1 MLIEVKRDI
10 CKENFTLGKMYLDGE
25 FYGYT
30 LEDMVRKPGQKV
42 PGKTAIP
49 AGSYKV
55 TITYSNHFKK
65 LLPLINEVPGFEG
78 VRIHGGNSAANTNG
92 CLLVAKNRD
101 SSRGIIWGSLS
112 ADLTTRVKAAVNNKQ
127 QVYITIIPEE
137 EIHDGPESSY

>member
-10 CKENFTLGKMYLDGE
+10 CKENFTLGKMFIDKE

-30 LEDMVRKPGQKV
+30 LEDTIRTGQKV

-49 AGSYKV
+49 AGTYKV
-55 TITYSNHFKK
+55 TVTYSPHFKK

-78 VRIHGGNSAANTNG
+78 VRIHGGNSAADTNG
-92 CLLVAKNRD
+92 CILIAKNRD
-101 SSRGIIWGSLS
+101 SIRGIIWGSLS

-137 EIHDGPESSY
+137 EIHDGPKSSY

>member
-1 MLIEVKRDI
+1 
-10 CKENFTLGKMYLDGE
+10 MYLDGE

-30 LEDMVRKPGQKV
+30 LEDTVRKPGQKV

-55 TITYSNHFKK
+55 TVTYSPHFKK
-65 LLPLINEVPGFEG
+65 LLPLINDVPEFDG
-78 VRIHGGNSAANTNG
+78 VRIHGGNSAADTNG

-112 ADLTTRVKAAVNNKQ
+112 ADLCKKLKASGSDT
-127 QVYITIIPEE
+127 ITIV
-137 EIHDGPESSY
+137 

>member
-30 LEDMVRKPGQKV
+30 LEDMVRKLGQKV

-55 TITYSNHFKK
+55 TVTYSPHFKK
-65 LLPLINEVPGFEG
+65 LLPLINDVPEFDG
-78 VRIHGGNSAANTNG
+78 VRIHGGNSAADTNG

-112 ADLTTRVKAAVNNKQ
+112 ADLCKKLKSSGSDT
-127 QVYITIIPEE
+127 ITIV
-137 EIHDGPESSY
+137 

>member
-10 CKENFTLGKMYLDGE
+10 CKENFTLGKMFIDKE

-30 LEDMVRKPGQKV
+30 LEDTVRKPGQKV

-55 TITYSNHFKK
+55 TVTYSNHFKK
-65 LLPLINEVPGFEG
+65 MLPLINDVPEFDG
-78 VRIHGGNSAANTNG
+78 VRIHGGNSAADTNG

-112 ADLTTRVKAAVNNKQ
+112 ADLCKKLKASGSDT
-127 QVYITIIPEE
+127 ITIV
-137 EIHDGPESSY
+137 

>member
-30 LEDMVRKPGQKV
+30 LEDTVRKPGQKV

-55 TITYSNHFKK
+55 TVTYSPHFKK
-65 LLPLINEVPGFEG
+65 LLPLINDVPEFDG
-78 VRIHGGNSAANTNG
+78 VRIHGGNSAADTDG
-92 CLLVAKNRD
+92 CILVAKNRD

-112 ADLTTRVKAAVNNKQ
+112 ADLCKKLKASGSDT
-127 QVYITIIPEE
+127 ITIV
-137 EIHDGPESSY
+137 

>member
-30 LEDMVRKPGQKV
+30 LEDTVRKPGQKV

-49 AGSYKV
+49 AGTYKV
-55 TITYSNHFKK
+55 TVTYSPHFKK
-65 LLPLINEVPGFEG
+65 LLPLINDVPEFDG
-78 VRIHGGNSAANTNG
+78 VRIHGGNSAADTDG
-92 CLLVAKNRD
+92 CILVAKNRD

-112 ADLTTRVKAAVNNKQ
+112 ADLCKKLKASGSDT
-127 QVYITIIPEE
+127 ITIV
-137 EIHDGPESSY
+137 

>member
-30 LEDMVRKPGQKV
+30 LEDMVRKLEQKV

-49 AGSYKV
+49 AGKYEV

-78 VRIHGGNSAANTNG
+78 VRIHGGNSADDTDG
-92 CLLVAKNRD
+92 CILIAKNRD
-101 SSRGIIWGSLS
+101 SIRGIIWGSLS
-112 ADLTTRVKAAVNNKQ
+112 ADFMARVKAAVNNKQ

-137 EIHDGPESSY
+137 EIHDGPKSSY

>member
-10 CKENFTLGKMYLDGE
+10 CKENFTLGKMFIDKE

-30 LEDMVRKPGQKV
+30 LEDTVRQPGQKV

-78 VRIHGGNSAANTNG
+78 VRIHGGNSAADTNG
-92 CLLVAKNRD
+92 CILVAKNREA
-101 SSRGIIWGSLS
+101 RWGVIWGSLFADISARIS
-112 ADLTTRVKAAVNNKQ
+112 ADLKASHEVSIS
-127 QVYITIIPEE
+127 ITG
-137 EIHDGPESSY
+137 DAK

>member
-10 CKENFTLGKMYLDGE
+10 CKENFTLGKMFIDNE
-25 FYGYT
+25 FYAYT
-30 LEDMVRKPGQKV
+30 LEDTVRKPGQKD

-55 TITYSNHFKK
+55 TVSYPPHFKK
-65 LLPLINEVPGFEG
+65 LLPLINDVPEFDG
-78 VRIHGGNSAANTNG
+78 VRIHGGNSAADTNG

-112 ADLTTRVKAAVNNKQ
+112 ADLCKKLKASGSDT
-127 QVYITIIPEE
+127 ITIV
-137 EIHDGPESSY
+137 